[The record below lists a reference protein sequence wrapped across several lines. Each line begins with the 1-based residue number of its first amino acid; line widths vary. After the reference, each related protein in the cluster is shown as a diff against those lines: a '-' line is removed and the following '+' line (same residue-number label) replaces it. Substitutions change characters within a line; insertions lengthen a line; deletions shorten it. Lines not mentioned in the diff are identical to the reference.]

1 MAVVIDWIKSA
12 LSSDK
17 ESSFNKT
24 MEGSCYTDTLPAQIY
39 YKELAIQSCVS
50 IIANALVMSE
60 FQTFE
65 KGIEQRKD
73 IHYLLNVAP
82 NKNQNAVEFWHEV
95 ITKLIYDNECLIVML
110 DDELFVAEDFHQDE
124 YVYYQ
129 DVYSNVSVR
138 GLPINRKFQDEEVL
152 YLKLNDKNV
161 KKVIDGLYS
170 DYSQLLVAAI
180 KGYKKANGF
189 KGILKIDGQMPTD
202 DESVAELEEMLNV
215 QFKQYIEND
224 NAIMPLSDGMEL
236 KESDSNKGVLKDT
249 RDIKKLI
256 DDIIEIVCMAI
267 NVPVGLVKGDV
278 AGVADQTDNFLM
290 LRINPLAKIITTEL
304 NRKMYTK
311 SQYLSKTY
319 VKMDTQKIR
328 LVDLGKIATAA
339 DLLFRIGVHNMDDNR
354 ELVGKERLNTE
365 ESTQYYVTKNYN
377 SVVSQNET
385 LKGGDEDGKHGTKN
399 NEPRD
404 S

>member
-1 MAVVIDWIKSA
+1 
-12 LSSDK
+12 
-17 ESSFNKT
+17 
-24 MEGSCYTDTLPAQIY
+24 
-39 YKELAIQSCVS
+39 
-50 IIANALVMSE
+50 
-60 FQTFE
+60 
-65 KGIEQRKD
+65 
-73 IHYLLNVAP
+73 
-82 NKNQNAVEFWHEV
+82 
-95 ITKLIYDNECLIVML
+95 ML
-110 DDELFVAEDFHQDE
+110 DDELFVAEEFHQDE

-138 GLPINRKFQDEEVL
+138 GLSINRKFQDEEVL

-170 DYSQLLVAAI
+170 DYSQLIVAAI

-189 KGILKIDGQMPTD
+189 KGILKIDGQMQTD
-202 DESVAELEEMLNV
+202 DESVAQLEEMLNV

>member
-1 MAVVIDWIKSA
+1 
-12 LSSDK
+12 
-17 ESSFNKT
+17 
-24 MEGSCYTDTLPAQIY
+24 
-39 YKELAIQSCVS
+39 
-50 IIANALVMSE
+50 
-60 FQTFE
+60 
-65 KGIEQRKD
+65 
-73 IHYLLNVAP
+73 
-82 NKNQNAVEFWHEV
+82 
-95 ITKLIYDNECLIVML
+95 
-110 DDELFVAEDFHQDE
+110 
-124 YVYYQ
+124 
-129 DVYSNVSVR
+129 
-138 GLPINRKFQDEEVL
+138 
-152 YLKLNDKNV
+152 
-161 KKVIDGLYS
+161 
-170 DYSQLLVAAI
+170 
-180 KGYKKANGF
+180 
-189 KGILKIDGQMPTD
+189 
-202 DESVAELEEMLNV
+202 
-215 QFKQYIEND
+215 
-224 NAIMPLSDGMEL
+224 MPLSDGMEL

-304 NRKMYTK
+304 NRKMYSK

-377 SVVSQNET
+377 SVVSQNEI